1 MKKNIFLLFLLFTAV
16 SLQAQYPLLS
26 KDAEISLLTV
36 SPSEDEVY
44 TVYGH
49 TALRV
54 RDASKNSIPYLITGY
69 STSRSPTSSIGLQ
82 KEKPITDWQRNIH
95 ATS

>member
-1 MKKNIFLLFLLFTAV
+1 MERYIYALLLLFASV

-44 TVYGH
+44 TV
-49 TALRV
+49 
-54 RDASKNSIPYLITGY
+54 
-69 STSRSPTSSIGLQ
+69 
-82 KEKPITDWQRNIH
+82 
-95 ATS
+95 

>member
-54 RDASKNSIPYLITGY
+54 RDSRNRTVFPKFRFDTSMRLPELEYYLVT
-69 STSRSPTSSIGLQ
+69 TF
-82 KEKPITDWQRNIH
+82 
-95 ATS
+95 

>member
-1 MKKNIFLLFLLFTAV
+1 MKKYIFLLFLLFISV

-54 RDASKNSIPYLITGY
+54 RDASKSSIPYLITGY
-69 STSRSPTSSIGLQ
+69 STSRSPTLSTGLQ
-82 KEKPITDWQRNIH
+82 KGKPITGWQRNIR